1 MINKVAKLLLNSI
14 KTNQPRQRIIRI
26 AKILYKLAAAF
37 GQKSQSKGGKYHSV
51 MVDRFLQVFSDS
63 DDITLFLEGK
73 KYASAI
79 NFVKPVFMTSR
90 NPRQKELLDDLNTIE
105 IDELE
110 DKIVRSNKD
119 IADWLEAKFNIGVNP
134 VKVKT
139 RTRHDVTYSFG
150 STQHFGWRSFFRGLD
165 LPVLQEAANELV
177 GNIVENPTAFI
188 FKKGKEYVSNIKIYD
203 MYVTLVIGEVTQS
216 AFGGRMDLITSYPNQ
231 KGFNPT
237 FPAIVKEVVQEQVPV
252 KEIPKPTFSVKP
264 GILTPEEFLKEKL
277 VGTESIPFKIWTKG
291 TVYNDANTT
300 PGILKYP
307 KQLEKNVTLEG
318 IAKIAKRIG
327 VALKNSES
335 VRIKVQMDC
344 TECYLKDGT
353 KSADIV
359 MIAFNVKKNGN
370 TEFEIESYEMSN
382 SSGKQRS
389 WWERDDMD
397 SIR

>member
-1 MINKVAKLLLNSI
+1 
-14 KTNQPRQRIIRI
+14 
-26 AKILYKLAAAF
+26 
-37 GQKSQSKGGKYHSV
+37 
-51 MVDRFLQVFSDS
+51 
-63 DDITLFLEGK
+63 
-73 KYASAI
+73 
-79 NFVKPVFMTSR
+79 
-90 NPRQKELLDDLNTIE
+90 
-105 IDELE
+105 
-110 DKIVRSNKD
+110 
-119 IADWLEAKFNIGVNP
+119 
-134 VKVKT
+134 
-139 RTRHDVTYSFG
+139 
-150 STQHFGWRSFFRGLD
+150 
-165 LPVLQEAANELV
+165 
-177 GNIVENPTAFI
+177 
-188 FKKGKEYVSNIKIYD
+188 
-203 MYVTLVIGEVTQS
+203 
-216 AFGGRMDLITSYPNQ
+216 
-231 KGFNPT
+231 
-237 FPAIVKEVVQEQVPV
+237 
-252 KEIPKPTFSVKP
+252 
-264 GILTPEEFLKEKL
+264 L